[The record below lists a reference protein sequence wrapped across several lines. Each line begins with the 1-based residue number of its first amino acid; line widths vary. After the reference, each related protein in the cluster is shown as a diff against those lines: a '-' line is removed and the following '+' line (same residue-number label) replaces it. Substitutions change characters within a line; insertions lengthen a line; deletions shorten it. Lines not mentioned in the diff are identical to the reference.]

1 MSLIPV
7 LRRQRQLVSEFKASM
22 IYRASSRTAGAT
34 QKPWLGKTKQK
45 NPEIL
50 GF

>member
-34 QKPWLGKTKQK
+34 QRNPGLGKQNKKT
-45 NPEIL
+45 L
-50 GF
+50 RF